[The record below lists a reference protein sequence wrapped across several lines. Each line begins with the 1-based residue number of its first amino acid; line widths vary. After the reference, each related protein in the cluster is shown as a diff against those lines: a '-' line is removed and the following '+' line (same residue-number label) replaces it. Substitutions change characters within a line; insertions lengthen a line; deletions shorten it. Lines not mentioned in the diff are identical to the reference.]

1 MFSVNALAINNEIC
15 STFHRNKSYNLSLLW
30 LTNIFSYHRCIFEVS
45 PKYYYWCSRS
55 TVDNLNLLKDG
66 LPGALVTALI
76 IGVHELGH
84 FLVAQNLG
92 VKLGVPYF
100 IPSWQVVN
108 TDLLIPIVRVCLFFI
123 NIFLQ
128 LTDKY

>member
-1 MFSVNALAINNEIC
+1 M
-15 STFHRNKSYNLSLLW
+15 
-30 LTNIFSYHRCIFEVS
+30 
-45 PKYYYWCSRS
+45 
-55 TVDNLNLLKDG
+55 LKDG